1 MTPHQ
6 RQRLIDAISDV
17 VPEPVTGCADCD
29 PSGGCANP
37 VQCRRYLAETITAI
51 VEREIGA

>member
-17 VPEPVTGCADCD
+17 VCEPVVACADCNQFGD
-29 PSGGCANP
+29 CINP
-37 VQCRRYLAETITAI
+37 IQCRRDLAETIVGI
-51 VEREIGA
+51 VERELQP